1 MQIAVI
7 GATGML
13 GQPVT
18 RELIWAGFSV
28 RIIARD
34 VEKARRFFSDTTVM
48 AGDLNNVESL
58 VNALSGVEVVYLN
71 ASIRQN
77 EKKDH
82 FHTEDQGLLN
92 LIQASRLA
100 GVRRIGYLSSI
111 IIRYQGMNG
120 FDWWV
125 FEVKQKAVQLIK
137 ESGIPYSI
145 FYPSCFLDSLNG
157 TQRLG
162 RFVLMVGRP
171 AVKPWYISAR
181 DYGKQVAKAFRLAQ
195 GEQNQEYTI
204 QGPEALTQHEAA
216 KRFVAA
222 YKKEKLVVL
231 TTSPFLLQLGRLMS
245 QQADY
250 GLHITEALNNYPEVF
265 EAARTWADL
274 GKPLTTVEQF
284 AAQV

>member
-1 MQIAVI
+1 MQLAVI

-18 RELIWAGFSV
+18 HALIRAGFPT

-34 VEKARRFFSDTTVM
+34 VEKARYLFPETTIL
-48 AGDLNNVESL
+48 AGNLTRVESL
-58 VNALSGVEVVYLN
+58 VDALSGVDIVYLN
-71 ASIRQN
+71 LSIRQD

-82 FHTEDQGLLN
+82 FHTEAQGLLN

-100 GVRRIGYLSSI
+100 GVKRIGYLSSL
-111 IIRYQGMNG
+111 IIRYQGMDG

-125 FEVKQKAVQLIK
+125 FDVKQKAVQLIK

-162 RFVLMVGRP
+162 RIVLLVGRSV
-171 AVKPWYISAR
+171 VKPWYVSAR
-181 DYGKQVAKAFRLAQ
+181 DYGEQVAKAFLLAQ
-195 GEQNQEYTI
+195 DEQNQEYII

-216 KRFVAA
+216 ERFVAA
-222 YKKEKLVVL
+222 YKKEKLMVL
-231 TTSPFLLQLGRLMS
+231 TIAPFFLQFGRLLA

-250 GLHITEALNNYPEVF
+250 GLHITEAINHYPEVF
-265 EAARTWADL
+265 EAAQTWDDL
-274 GKPLTTVEQF
+274 GKPVTTVDQF

>member
-1 MQIAVI
+1 MHIAVI
-7 GATGML
+7 GATGMI

-18 RELIWAGFSV
+18 HEFIRAGFSV

-34 VEKARRFFSDTTVM
+34 LEKAHLLFPDTPIV
-48 AGDLNNVESL
+48 AADLNSVENL
-58 VNALSGVEVVYLN
+58 ANALTGVDTVYLN
-71 ASIRQN
+71 LSIRQE
-77 EKKDH
+77 EKKNH
-82 FHTEDQGLLN
+82 FHTEAQGLLN

-125 FEVKQKAVQLIK
+125 FDVKQKAVQLIK

-162 RFVLMVGRP
+162 RFVLLVGRP
-171 AVKPWYISAR
+171 AVKPWYISTR
-181 DYGKQVAKAFRLAQ
+181 DYGEQVAKAFQRAQ
-195 GEQNQEYTI
+195 DEQNQEYII
-204 QGPEALTQHEAA
+204 QGPEALMQHEAA

-222 YKKEKLVVL
+222 YKKEKLTVL
-231 TTSPFLLQLGRLMS
+231 TTSPFLLQLGRFMS

-265 EAARTWADL
+265 EAAQTWSDL
-274 GKPLTTVEQF
+274 GKPATTVEQF
-284 AAQV
+284 ATQV